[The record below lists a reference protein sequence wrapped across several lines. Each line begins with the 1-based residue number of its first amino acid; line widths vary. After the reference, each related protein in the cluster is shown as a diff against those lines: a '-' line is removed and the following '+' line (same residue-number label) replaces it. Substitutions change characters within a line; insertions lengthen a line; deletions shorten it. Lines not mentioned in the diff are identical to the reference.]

1 MAFKNG
7 VKSIQTVGYIGAR
20 MVDGLSLR
28 LIQSV
33 LNQQE
38 DNFEQSWQSVNVV
51 NILDVIGKKLFRAG
65 FFWVGADIGVSAKWS
80 YLATH

>member
-1 MAFKNG
+1 M
-7 VKSIQTVGYIGAR
+7 GYNGAR

-33 LNQQE
+33 LNQQD

-51 NILDVIGKKLFRAG
+51 NILDVIGKKLF
-65 FFWVGADIGVSAKWS
+65 
-80 YLATH
+80 